1 MPLERFIPKSPDSFI
16 RNSQDFEVAKFGHL
30 NTIVEYINSYVVADS
45 LQLSGV
51 GPLSATLRNITDAAG
66 TYSKLLIS
74 TTSTAVSSD
83 LRFLGNISGYV
94 AIQAPDN
101 VTTYTLKL
109 PTTTG
114 TNGQAIVTDGSGNL
128 SFATVTTNA
137 AGSTGQ
143 VQFNNANAFAA
154 SSNLFWDN
162 TNSRLGVGTSS
173 PTAPLHVVGGT
184 YSPQGVTINAGT
196 RFSTG
201 GSDYGSDSLSSVG
214 GGPMTLR
221 AYYYTI
227 INRANAGI
235 AAQCLEIQG
244 QTLIKGS
251 GSTSATTS
259 LLVQNSGGDQIFK
272 VTDNGSCTIG
282 RSGSTLT
289 ALEMYDIFGLNS
301 RFGNGQFEC
310 PPTISRVS
318 NGTVYWYTRNND
330 GQGITF
336 EHNNSQ
342 QSSSTGIAMVNIGGG
357 YATNNNAQFSSL
369 QIAPAY
375 DLSPSTGTSSIAR
388 GIYYNPTIT
397 NLRVAQHRAIET
409 TSGNIIFNGG
419 NVGIGTSSPAYPLDV
434 NGSIR
439 GKNDAYFGYSNIA
452 SGNTYIQIQPD
463 KFNSKIIF
471 NDFDGGTSSRGG
483 IVEFGTYYGR
493 LFYGNYN
500 WFHIGNYSYPYRYYM
515 KDNTANVIISQGN
528 VAPTDSGALF
538 QVKGTGS
545 TSATTSLLV
554 QNSGGT
560 DMLRMRDDGVLLLGT
575 TASGLGTIY
584 VPYESSFGERVFMAM
599 QGGGRNLFSTISNDG
614 LGIKAD
620 YVILSGGLYTNGSI
634 YGSLIGTAGSG
645 LNTMYRLGSQFQPY
659 GSADLNYLY
668 SGAGGRLQGGSTASF
683 LSLAGSFTIDSFNTF
698 RGFYFNPTLSGSY
711 NTNCIRAIESSY
723 GGAYFN
729 TTLVNASAILQAD
742 STTQGFLPPRMT
754 TAQKNAIATPAAGLV
769 VYDTDLNK
777 LCVYTTTWQTIT
789 SV

>member
-1 MPLERFIPKSPDSFI
+1 MALERFIPKSPDSFI
-16 RNSQDFEVAKFGHL
+16 RNTQDFEVAKFGHL

-259 LLVQNSGGDQIFK
+259 LLVQNSSG
-272 VTDNGSCTIG
+272 TDSLSIK
-282 RSGSTLT
+282 
-289 ALEMYDIFGLNS
+289 D
-301 RFGNGQFEC
+301 
-310 PPTISRVS
+310 
-318 NGTVYWYTRNND
+318 D
-330 GQGITF
+330 
-336 EHNNSQ
+336 
-342 QSSSTGIAMVNIGGG
+342 G
-357 YATNNNAQFSSL
+357 YATFRNNINAANGRFFIENVGNQLRIVNPYVGNYFWIGPNNNCGVDSAFTAPYLTAAYLDITKGLSYKGSNMNLGNFFASNTGLNYGL
-369 QIAPAY
+369 QINSSYVNTGAGGPNYGKQVRFYDNMVSSVGANFDLTFAFVNPDVNFTGTTTGNIVGYDFAPNIIATT
-375 DLSPSTGTSSIAR
+375 TGTS
-388 GIYYNPTIT
+388 
-397 NLRVAQHRAIET
+397 LRAFQSSVGGVYINT
-409 TSGNIIFNGG
+409 TS
-419 NVGIGTSSPAYPLDV
+419 Y
-434 NGSIR
+434 
-439 GKNDAYFGYSNIA
+439 
-452 SGNTYIQIQPD
+452 
-463 KFNSKIIF
+463 
-471 NDFDGGTSSRGG
+471 
-483 IVEFGTYYGR
+483 
-493 LFYGNYN
+493 
-500 WFHIGNYSYPYRYYM
+500 
-515 KDNTANVIISQGN
+515 
-528 VAPTDSGALF
+528 
-538 QVKGTGS
+538 
-545 TSATTSLLV
+545 
-554 QNSGGT
+554 
-560 DMLRMRDDGVLLLGT
+560 
-575 TASGLGTIY
+575 
-584 VPYESSFGERVFMAM
+584 
-599 QGGGRNLFSTISNDG
+599 
-614 LGIKAD
+614 
-620 YVILSGGLYTNGSI
+620 
-634 YGSLIGTAGSG
+634 
-645 LNTMYRLGSQFQPY
+645 
-659 GSADLNYLY
+659 
-668 SGAGGRLQGGSTASF
+668 
-683 LSLAGSFTIDSFNTF
+683 
-698 RGFYFNPTLSGSY
+698 
-711 NTNCIRAIESSY
+711 
-723 GGAYFN
+723 
-729 TTLVNASAILQAD
+729 NASAILQAD

-754 TAQKNAIATPAAGLV
+754 TAQKNAISSPAAGLQ
-769 VYDTDLNK
+769 VYDTTLNRPCFYSGSAWVT
-777 LCVYTTTWQTIT
+777 L
-789 SV
+789 

>member
-419 NVGIGTSSPAYPLDV
+419 NVGIGTSSPTAQLTIGNTDFV
-434 NGSIR
+434 VGAN
-439 GKNDAYFGYSNIA
+439 AGYS
-452 SGNTYIQIQPD
+452 
-463 KFNSKIIF
+463 
-471 NDFDGGTSSRGG
+471 
-483 IVEFGTYYGR
+483 TYYGK
-493 LFYGNYN
+493 
-500 WFHIGNYSYPYRYYM
+500 IG
-515 KDNTANVIISQGN
+515 
-528 VAPTDSGALF
+528 
-538 QVKGTGS
+538 
-545 TSATTSLLV
+545 
-554 QNSGGT
+554 
-560 DMLRMRDDGVLLLGT
+560 
-575 TASGLGTIY
+575 
-584 VPYESSFGERVFMAM
+584 
-599 QGGGRNLFSTISNDG
+599 
-614 LGIKAD
+614 
-620 YVILSGGLYTNGSI
+620 
-634 YGSLIGTAGSG
+634 
-645 LNTMYRLGSQFQPY
+645 
-659 GSADLNYLY
+659 
-668 SGAGGRLQGGSTASF
+668 
-683 LSLAGSFTIDSFNTF
+683 
-698 RGFYFNPTLSGSY
+698 
-711 NTNCIRAIESSY
+711 RAH
-723 GGAYFN
+723 
-729 TTLVNASAILQAD
+729 V
-742 STTQGFLPPRMT
+742 
-754 TAQKNAIATPAAGLV
+754 
-769 VYDTDLNK
+769 
-777 LCVYTTTWQTIT
+777 
-789 SV
+789 